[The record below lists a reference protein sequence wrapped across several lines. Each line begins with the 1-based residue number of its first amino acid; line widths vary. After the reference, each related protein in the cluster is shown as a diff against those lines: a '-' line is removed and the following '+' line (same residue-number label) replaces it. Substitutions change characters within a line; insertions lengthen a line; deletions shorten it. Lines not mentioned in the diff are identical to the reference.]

1 MVSFFQ
7 ALYRSRNSL
16 DKSGVSVWTHT
27 DTSFLISHRIF
38 ASGRCVHAPSQDAY
52 CTMKLRYF
60 VGDRDWKE
68 LSKDRFLQ
76 SGFWWLLFYGKEQK
90 MSYYDYYNI
99 MRAFFWVV
107 VIFVLV
113 MWICISYKFI
123 DVVVE
128 KGYEHS
134 SKWFWVVF
142 FCGIFGI
149 MYIIALPDRNR
160 EYHESILRNVLKEI
174 GPTAAET
181 ASDDKDELPDL

>member
-1 MVSFFQ
+1 
-7 ALYRSRNSL
+7 
-16 DKSGVSVWTHT
+16 
-27 DTSFLISHRIF
+27 
-38 ASGRCVHAPSQDAY
+38 
-52 CTMKLRYF
+52 
-60 VGDRDWKE
+60 
-68 LSKDRFLQ
+68 
-76 SGFWWLLFYGKEQK
+76 

-107 VIFVLV
+107 VIFLLA